1 MASSRRTGPARPRG
15 PRRPPLLWLVFAA
28 NAAVF
33 VVAYLL
39 LVLSPLEISAP
50 AALGQA
56 AILLAGLLVL
66 LAVNLVLLRGL
77 MTPLHRLART
87 MDAIDPM
94 HPGERAGDVHA
105 YDADV
110 MSLNVA
116 FDAMLERLEDERRA
130 SGRRALAAQEGER
143 LRLSRELHDEIG
155 QRLTSI
161 AIDAERSAHAAAAGG
176 GELERIAAD
185 IRLSLDD
192 VRRIARRLRPEAL
205 DDLGLVNALIA
216 LCRNVGAHSGTP
228 VRAEVP
234 GGLPPIGSEVELV
247 LYRVAQ
253 EGVTNAIRHAGASEV
268 VVTLEATSDR
278 LLLRVRDDGAGLPAG
293 ANGAGIAGMRER
305 ALLVGAQLALV
316 TPPGGGTEV
325 RLAVP
330 LEALGA

>member
-1 MASSRRTGPARPRG
+1 MGRRA
-15 PRRPPLLWLVFAA
+15 PLLWLVFAA

-77 MTPLHRLART
+77 MAPLHRLART

-94 HPGERAGDVHA
+94 NPGARVGATHA
-105 YDADV
+105 HDADV
-110 MSLNVA
+110 LALSVA
-116 FDAMLERLEDERRA
+116 FDAMLDRLEDERRA

-161 AIDAERSAHAAAAGG
+161 AIDAERTARSAHDGG
-176 GELERIAAD
+176 GELERIAGE

-192 VRRIARRLRPEAL
+192 VRRVARRLRPEAL

-216 LCRNVGAHSGTP
+216 LCRNIGAHSGTP
-228 VRAEVP
+228 VRAVVP
-234 GGLPPIGSEVELV
+234 SGLPPLGAEVELV
-247 LYRVAQ
+247 VYRVAQ
-253 EGVTNAIRHAGASEV
+253 EGITNAIRHAGASEV
-268 VVTLEATSDR
+268 VVTLEAGEER
-278 LLLRVRDDGAGLPAG
+278 LGLSVRDDGTGIPERAD
-293 ANGAGIAGMRER
+293 GAGIAGMRER
-305 ALLVGAQLALV
+305 ALLIGAELTLDAL
-316 TPPGGGTEV
+316 PGGGTEV

-330 LEALGA
+330 R